1 MKKEDYQSVNDS
13 IPIDIVFIPEVL
25 FIEFTDK
32 LKVQVAFYRS
42 ISLD

>member
-13 IPIDIVFIPEVL
+13 IPIDIVFIPESL
-25 FIEFTDK
+25 FIEFVDK

-42 ISLD
+42 IL